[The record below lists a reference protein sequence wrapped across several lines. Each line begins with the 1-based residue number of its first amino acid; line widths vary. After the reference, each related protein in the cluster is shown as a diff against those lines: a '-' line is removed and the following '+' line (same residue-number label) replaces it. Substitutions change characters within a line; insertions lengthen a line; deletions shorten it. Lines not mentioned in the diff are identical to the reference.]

1 MLLAAVRELGH
12 EAVKR
17 FRRSK
22 SKGHLRRRFVLVRLH
37 VRACQVADEIISLLE
52 NGFANGAMAR
62 WRTLHELDVVATL
75 IEDGDEELARRYIDH
90 DTVEVK
96 KQADDYDKTQV
107 PLGYAPIPL
116 RERKR
121 IEKKHA
127 DVIHRYG
134 KAFTT
139 DYGWAAAHLNAARPT
154 FQLLQEAANQSGM
167 NTYYKLANFNV
178 HAGARAMFFS
188 LAGMGT
194 NMLLAGR
201 SNVRLAEPCQNTAFT
216 LVRITSALVG
226 RAKDL
231 DRVIEIKAI
240 ITIRDAIPEVL
251 YRADNKLRRD
261 EAKAQRERK
270 RKMARR
276 RR

>member
-1 MLLAAVRELGH
+1 
-12 EAVKR
+12 
-17 FRRSK
+17 
-22 SKGHLRRRFVLVRLH
+22 
-37 VRACQVADEIISLLE
+37 
-52 NGFANGAMAR
+52 
-62 WRTLHELDVVATL
+62 
-75 IEDGDEELARRYIDH
+75 
-90 DTVEVK
+90 
-96 KQADDYDKTQV
+96 
-107 PLGYAPIPL
+107 
-116 RERKR
+116 
-121 IEKKHA
+121 
-127 DVIHRYG
+127 
-134 KAFTT
+134 
-139 DYGWAAAHLNAARPT
+139 
-154 FQLLQEAANQSGM
+154 
-167 NTYYKLANFNV
+167 
-178 HAGARAMFFS
+178 MFFS